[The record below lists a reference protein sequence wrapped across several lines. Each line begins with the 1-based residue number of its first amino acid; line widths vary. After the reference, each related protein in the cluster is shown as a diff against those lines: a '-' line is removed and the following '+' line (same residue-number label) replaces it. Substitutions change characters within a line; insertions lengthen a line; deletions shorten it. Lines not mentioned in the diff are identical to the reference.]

1 MSLREGGYVRK
12 RKQNKDPE
20 GSLPKERYPVEDRVL
35 KDAAWFLGKELLPLL
50 GVEGKLRRAAPT
62 EAVFLEISD
71 FLADFNYE
79 MEDGTW
85 KHLEFE
91 SDRISTAD
99 LRRFRACEAVISY
112 RYEVEVSTYVLCTS
126 KTKVLRSQMSQGSSV
141 YRVGIIRMKD
151 YNADETIRNLEE
163 KQKKKELDREEM
175 LRILLTPL
183 MEGEMPQAMRVRK
196 SLEILQREQGRLED
210 RELIHM
216 QSVLYALAMKFL
228 TVEEIKQ
235 MKEMMSMT
243 LLGKM
248 LMEDGIEQG
257 IERGIEQGI
266 ERGIEQGIAQGEFKT
281 LHGLIKDGILT
292 VREAAARKEMS
303 EEEFQKKLKEL
314 RLI

>member
-112 RYEVEVSTYVLCTS
+112 RYGGFHICAVHV
-126 KTKVLRSQMSQGSSV
+126 KDKGSQKPDV
-141 YRVGIIRMKD
+141 TGIQCIPCGD
-151 YNADETIRNLEE
+151 H
-163 KQKKKELDREEM
+163 
-175 LRILLTPL
+175 PH
-183 MEGEMPQAMRVRK
+183 EG
-196 SLEILQREQGRLED
+196 LQCR
-210 RELIHM
+210 
-216 QSVLYALAMKFL
+216 
-228 TVEEIKQ
+228 
-235 MKEMMSMT
+235 
-243 LLGKM
+243 
-248 LMEDGIEQG
+248 
-257 IERGIEQGI
+257 
-266 ERGIEQGIAQGEFKT
+266 
-281 LHGLIKDGILT
+281 
-292 VREAAARKEMS
+292 
-303 EEEFQKKLKEL
+303 
-314 RLI
+314 